1 MMGWTSKTRERLQG
15 GLWVWGSS
23 SKVGLGL
30 WVERLSGREKRKQV
44 RSVSELASFWCPRGS
59 HQDEALVGTRGS
71 RGASPPGTG
80 ASTVTEPV
88 PAAKPGPW
96 PERGSPRKVGSVLGE
111 ETGRSGEEA
120 AAHPKG

>member
-1 MMGWTSKTRERLQG
+1 MDLKDEREASRQTP
-15 GLWVWGSS
+15 
-23 SKVGLGL
+23 GLGF
-30 WVERLSGREKRKQV
+30 EPQSGFGAVGRAAQWEGEEETGKISV
-44 RSVSELASFWCPRGS
+44 RAGEFLVPEGKPPGRGS
-59 HQDEALVGTRGS
+59 RGDPGL

-88 PAAKPGPW
+88 PTAKPAPW